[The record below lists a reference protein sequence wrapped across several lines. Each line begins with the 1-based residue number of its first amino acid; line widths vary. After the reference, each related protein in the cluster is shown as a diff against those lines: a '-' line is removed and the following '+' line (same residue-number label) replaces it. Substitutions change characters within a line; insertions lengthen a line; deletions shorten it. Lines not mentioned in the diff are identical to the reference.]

1 MNLLETSRSV
11 SGPADPL
18 LRAAVARLAAAGL
31 ATARQDAELLLARA
45 LGISRLALQV
55 EPGRPVPPPARRV
68 FEALLERRL
77 GHEPLQYLLGE
88 AELGGLTLAVG
99 PGVFIPRP
107 ETEVLVRCALADGT
121 PRRAVDLCTGSG
133 AVACALARRRP
144 GLRVWGVE
152 REAAARA
159 WAETNVRRLGLADRV
174 TLLAGDLWA
183 PLAGLP
189 RDWDLVVANPPY
201 LTRATVAALP
211 AEIRAFEPRAALDGG
226 TDGLEVVARIV
237 AGAPDHLRPG
247 GRLLVE
253 IGADQGAAVRGL
265 VAATGRYAGTVVH
278 ADHTGADRVV
288 EARRA

>member
-1 MNLLETSRSV
+1 MSLLPAAHTAPDPA
-11 SGPADPL
+11 GPIA
-18 LRAAVARLAAAGL
+18 RAAAARLGAAGL
-31 ATARQDAELLLARA
+31 ATDRQDAELLLARA

-55 EPGRPVPPPARRV
+55 EPGRPVPPTARQA
-68 FEALLERRL
+68 FEALLDRRL

-107 ETEVLVRCALADGT
+107 ETEVLVRCALADAA

-144 GLRVWGVE
+144 GLRIWGVE
-152 REAAARA
+152 REAAALG

-201 LTRATVAALP
+201 LARAVVAALP
-211 AEIRAFEPRAALDGG
+211 AEIRAFEPRTALDGG
-226 TDGLEVVARIV
+226 PDGLDIVRRIV
-237 AGAPDHLRPG
+237 LGAPDYLRPG

-253 IGADQGAAVRGL
+253 IGADQGAPVQGL
-265 VAATGRYAGTVVH
+265 VAATGRYAPAVVH
-278 ADHTGADRVV
+278 VDHTGADRVV
-288 EARRA
+288 EARRV